1 VVKLVL
7 LRHGES
13 IANQK
18 NTYTGWSDV
27 GLTAEGKAQAE
38 TAGEKIA
45 STGILFDHVH
55 TSVLSRAIMTAY
67 IVQDKIGQNYL
78 PITKSWRLNE
88 RHYGALRGINKDLT
102 RKLFGPDQV
111 ASWRRSFSAHPPLLA
126 NPSRT
131 RRYHRYP
138 ATIIPRG
145 ESLADA
151 SQRLLPYWTA
161 EVAPRLLSGKNQL
174 IVAHGSTLRAL
185 VKFMEDISDA
195 GINKVEIGNAQPIV
209 YTLDDKLTILDKQ
222 TL

>member
-1 VVKLVL
+1 MVKLVL

-161 EVAPRLLSGKNQL
+161 ELAPRLLSK
-174 IVAHGSTLRAL
+174 IKS
-185 VKFMEDISDA
+185 FS
-195 GINKVEIGNAQPIV
+195 
-209 YTLDDKLTILDKQ
+209 Y
-222 TL
+222 

>member
-1 VVKLVL
+1 MVKLVL

-13 IANQK
+13 IANQQ

-27 GLTAEGKAQAE
+27 GLTAQGKAQAAA
-38 TAGEKIA
+38 AGKKIA
-45 STGILFDHVH
+45 ATGILFEHVH

-67 IVQDKIGQNYL
+67 IVQDAIGQNYL

-111 ASWRRSFSAHPPLLA
+111 ASWRRSFYAHPPLLA
-126 NPSRT
+126 HPSRS
-131 RRYHRYP
+131 RRYHAYP

-151 SQRLLPYWTA
+151 SERLLPY
-161 EVAPRLLSGKNQL
+161 
-174 IVAHGSTLRAL
+174 
-185 VKFMEDISDA
+185 
-195 GINKVEIGNAQPIV
+195 
-209 YTLDDKLTILDKQ
+209 
-222 TL
+222 